1 MSRPSPRRV
10 SLVLPVG
17 SAPARLVALR
27 IVLHLLR
34 SMRVEL
40 DLLRGSAAEEAGIAV
55 QPGSPG
61 AFIFVTAMWDAEHG
75 HPVSAPDFEATLR
88 AHIERSYA
96 RQGISDV
103 DYELEL
109 L

>member
-1 MSRPSPRRV
+1 
-10 SLVLPVG
+10 
-17 SAPARLVALR
+17 
-27 IVLHLLR
+27 
-34 SMRVEL
+34 
-40 DLLRGSAAEEAGIAV
+40 
-55 QPGSPG
+55 
-61 AFIFVTAMWDAEHG
+61 MWDAEHG